1 MARHA
6 TGFFSDFQEFIRQ
19 GNVVELA
26 VAVIIGGAFG
36 KIVES
41 FVADM
46 ITPALLAP
54 ALKAANVDDLSKL
67 TAGTVKYGSFLAA
80 VINFLIIAFS
90 IFVVIRMLESAKKRF
105 LRQHAVDAAEEAA
118 DPSYSIVSRAAHH
131 CNRAAVSSDGISL
144 VSATNL

>member
-1 MARHA
+1 MARHT
-6 TGFFSDFQEFIRQ
+6 TGFFADFQEFIRQ

-41 FVADM
+41 FVSDM
-46 ITPALLAP
+46 ITPALLSP

-67 TAGTVKYGSFLAA
+67 TSGDVKYGLFLAA
-80 VINFLIIAFS
+80 VLNFLIIAFS

-105 LRQHAVDAAEEAA
+105 LRQQPADVVEEA
-118 DPSYSIVSRAAHH
+118 DPILLSQERLTTAIERLSQVMESR
-131 CNRAAVSSDGISL
+131 
-144 VSATNL
+144 

>member
-6 TGFFSDFQEFIRQ
+6 TGFFADFQEFISQ

-36 KIVES
+36 KIIES
-41 FVADM
+41 FVADV

-67 TAGTVKYGSFLAA
+67 AAGTVKYGSFFAA
-80 VINFLIIAFS
+80 VLNFIVIAFS
-90 IFVVIRMLESAKKRF
+90 IFVVIRLLENVKRKF
-105 LRQHAVDAAEEAA
+105 QRQQIEETAAA
-118 DPSYSIVSRAAHH
+118 DPLLLSQERLTTAVERLSQVMESR
-131 CNRAAVSSDGISL
+131 
-144 VSATNL
+144 

>member
-1 MARHA
+1 
-6 TGFFSDFQEFIRQ
+6 
-19 GNVVELA
+19 
-26 VAVIIGGAFG
+26 
-36 KIVES
+36 
-41 FVADM
+41 M

>member
-6 TGFFSDFQEFIRQ
+6 TGFFADFQEFIRQ

-41 FVADM
+41 FIAD
-46 ITPALLAP
+46 IVTPAILEP

-67 TAGTVKYGSFLAA
+67 TAGTIKYGLFLAA
-80 VINFLIIAFS
+80 VLNFLVIAFS
-90 IFVVIRMLESAKKRF
+90 IFVVIRMLESAKRRL
-105 LRQHAVDAAEEAA
+105 LRQQAEDEAA
-118 DPSYSIVSRAAHH
+118 DPDPLLLSQERLTTAVERLSQVMESR
-131 CNRAAVSSDGISL
+131 
-144 VSATNL
+144 

>member
-6 TGFFSDFQEFIRQ
+6 TGFFADFQEFIRQ

-41 FVADM
+41 FVAD
-46 ITPALLAP
+46 IIAPAILAP
-54 ALKAANVDDLSKL
+54 ALKSANVDDLSKL
-67 TAGTVKYGSFLAA
+67 AAGTIKYGSFLAA
-80 VINFLIIAFS
+80 VLNFIVIALS

-105 LRQHAVDAAEEAA
+105 VRQQTADAAEAAA
-118 DPSYSIVSRAAHH
+118 DPLLLSQERLTTAVERLSQVMESR
-131 CNRAAVSSDGISL
+131 
-144 VSATNL
+144 